1 MQYKCMEREI
11 RKLSMGRILFP
22 YLPCISRIFRPECSF
37 GREESMNLCIQIS
50 RFPPLRLPGRLEVR
64 TDSAEY
70 VKTMTIKPKHGY
82 HLIQHEPAFPD
93 DKFRAAAGSLLPAVQ
108 R

>member
-1 MQYKCMEREI
+1 MEGFYFLSALYIANIPAGMQFWQRGINESLYTDFP
-11 RKLSMGRILFP
+11 LS
-22 YLPCISRIFRPECSF
+22 
-37 GREESMNLCIQIS
+37 
-50 RFPPLRLPGRLEVR
+50 PLRLPGRLEGR

-70 VKTMTIKPKHGY
+70 VKTMTIKQKHGY

-93 DKFRAAAGSLLPAVQ
+93 DKFRAAAGNLLPAVQ

>member
-1 MQYKCMEREI
+1 MQLWQRGINESLYTDFP
-11 RKLSMGRILFP
+11 LS
-22 YLPCISRIFRPECSF
+22 
-37 GREESMNLCIQIS
+37 
-50 RFPPLRLPGRLEVR
+50 PLLLPGRPGSR

-93 DKFRAAAGSLLPAVQ
+93 DKFRAAAENLLPAVQ

>member
-1 MQYKCMEREI
+1 MEGFYFLICLVYRE
-11 RKLSMGRILFP
+11 
-22 YLPCISRIFRPECSF
+22 IFRPECSF
-37 GREESMNLCIQIS
+37 GREESMNLCIQVS
-50 RFPPLRLPGRLEVR
+50 RFPPLRLPGRPEGR

-93 DKFRAAAGSLLPAVQ
+93 DKFRAAAENLLPAVQ